1 MPFDLEQI
9 YDEAELEQI
18 YHSFKIP
25 KKVCVF
31 LNTLKTT
38 AKELENEFLT
48 LNLEFEKIN
57 DFCYIFAANYKA
69 KLTQMK
75 AFNEAL
81 FYIQNY
87 SSYLCAKNLGVF
99 AGAKVLDMCAA
110 PGGKS
115 INLANFMQNRGE
127 LACVEASKDRF
138 FILQKNLKNYGV
150 KIARCFLKDAK
161 SIGRLCPLKFDRIL
175 LDAPCS
181 TLAKEGFKLQ
191 RSAKEFKELAK
202 TQKKLLHSALKAL
215 KCGGELVYSTC
226 TFLKEENEEVIENA
240 LRSEFQLELLELD
253 LEGVSAKDGFS
264 KNYEELKKS
273 KRILPNEINDG
284 FFIAKFRKI

>member
-1 MPFDLEQI
+1 MPFNLEEI
-9 YDEAELEQI
+9 YSRAELEEL
-18 YHSFKIP
+18 YRSFNMP
-25 KKVCVF
+25 KRICVF
-31 LNTLKTT
+31 LNSLKTT
-38 AKELENEFLT
+38 ASELENEFLV
-48 LNLEFEKIN
+48 LGLEFKKIN
-57 DFCYIFAANYKA
+57 QFCYIFDANFKT

-81 FYIQNY
+81 FYVQNY

-99 AGAKVLDMCAA
+99 AGARVLDMCAA

-115 INLANFMQNRGE
+115 VNLANFMQNQGE
-127 LACVEASKDRF
+127 LACVEVSRDRF

-161 SIGRLCPLKFDRIL
+161 SIGRLCPSRFDRIL

-181 TLAKEGFKLQ
+181 TLAKEGFGLK
-191 RSAKEFKELAK
+191 RSSKEIRELAK

-215 KCGGELVYSTC
+215 KHGGELVYSTC

-240 LRSEFQLELLELD
+240 LRSEFELELLELD
-253 LEGVSAKDGFS
+253 LEGVKAKDGLS
-264 KNYEELKKS
+264 KEFKQLEKS
-273 KRILPNEINDG
+273 KRILPDEINDG
-284 FFIAKFRKI
+284 FFIAKLRKI